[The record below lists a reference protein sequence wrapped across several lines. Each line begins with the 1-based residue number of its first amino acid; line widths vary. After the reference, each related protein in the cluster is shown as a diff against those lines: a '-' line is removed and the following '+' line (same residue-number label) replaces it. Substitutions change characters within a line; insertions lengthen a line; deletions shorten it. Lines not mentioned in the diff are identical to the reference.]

1 MQRNRVNSLIKN
13 AKRKFCLESIDL
25 NKGNPK
31 EMWKNINLII
41 GRSGRCSKTT
51 IISSI
56 KQNNNANS
64 KVTNEKDI
72 AESLN
77 EYFTE
82 IGPSLSNNLDK
93 TNAQFLDYISP
104 AECEFN
110 FNYITCETVSNK
122 I

>member
-25 NKGNPK
+25 NKENPK
-31 EMWKNINLII
+31 EVWKNINLII
-41 GRSGRCSKTT
+41 GRGGRCSKTT

-56 KQNNNANS
+56 KQNNNANN
-64 KVTNEKDI
+64 KVTNEKAI

-82 IGPSLSNNLDK
+82 IGPSLSNNVDE
-93 TNAQFLDYISP
+93 TNYRPISVLSV
-104 AECEFN
+104 
-110 FNYITCETVSNK
+110 VSK
-122 I
+122 LFEKLIVLLFR